1 MNEDLHKFLALVA
14 GGVGIEPTYA
24 DLEAAVL
31 PLYEPPIKR
40 GQSLFSFFVQGLFFA
55 MFAEFFEFQPFGCVL
70 FVFFSLII

>member
-1 MNEDLHKFLALVA
+1 MNEDLHKFLPLVA

-40 GQSLFSFFVQGLFFA
+40 GQSLFSFFVQGLFA
-55 MFAEFFEFQPFGCVL
+55 MFAEFL
-70 FVFFSLII
+70 SSSLLAVFFCF